1 MPETTFIIVGALS
14 EVEGDVIVLTSG
26 TRVRLAPS
34 LPIPEA
40 GPGEIIT
47 LTVRVLDDGQYVADR
62 LALGYTP

>member
-1 MPETTFIIVGALS
+1 MAETTFIIVGALS